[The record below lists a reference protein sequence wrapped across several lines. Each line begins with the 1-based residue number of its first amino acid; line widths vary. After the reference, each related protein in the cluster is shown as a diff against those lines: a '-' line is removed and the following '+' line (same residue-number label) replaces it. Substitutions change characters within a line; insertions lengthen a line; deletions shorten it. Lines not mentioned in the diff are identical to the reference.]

1 MTEVG
6 GFGTKVGS
14 GMEFRWKVILIAS
27 LAFNLLVIGA
37 LGGAMLMGRRHGSG
51 YGRGEDFGL
60 LGFSRTLPAE
70 RRATIR
76 KTLQK
81 DRASLKPLW
90 AEMRKAR
97 EDVAAVIV
105 AEPFDK
111 AQLKAAIDKIGE
123 AEGRLK
129 QAGLTIF
136 LNTAEQLTSDERRA
150 LRDWWVRRRGH
161 HLPLRDGGDKPLSEE
176 KGAREPRP

>member
-1 MTEVG
+1 
-6 GFGTKVGS
+6 
-14 GMEFRWKVILIAS
+14 LIAS

-37 LGGAMLMGRRHGSG
+37 LGGAMLMGRRHGPG

-70 RRATIR
+70 RRAVIR

-90 AEMRKAR
+90 VEMRQAR
-97 EDVAAVIV
+97 EGVAAVIV

-111 AQLKAAIDKIGE
+111 AQLKAAIDKINE
-123 AEGRLK
+123 AEGKLK

-136 LNTAEQLTSDERRA
+136 LSTAEQLTSDERHA
-150 LRDWWVRRRGH
+150 LRDWWIKRRAHHFHLRG
-161 HLPLRDGGDKPLSEE
+161 DGDKPLSEE
-176 KGAREPRP
+176 KGEREPGP